1 MRRSSVQI
9 GSGLRALVIVVSAIA
24 ASACGGGN
32 NQYRI
37 KTGSAGYVGTQGT
50 AGGGGALGGS
60 SGSAGAGDAGS
71 EAGGA
76 AAGAGGGKVDRP
88 DAASDAPTS
97 TSGAAGA
104 GGAAG
109 SGASKDAAVET
120 ASDAGADALPWEL
133 MYPRDKRRML
143 LRDEG
148 LMTLHYVNLANPTE
162 NWTITT
168 TDPARG
174 MQLVGGG
181 VLFGARNDGYEEYD
195 LETGKV
201 LKQVKGFTQTES
213 ACRLA
218 NGQTMLTQLDKAG
231 IHLTFLEPKTDV
243 VKSQITYAGYGYVR
257 MARPTP
263 QGTFLVPSDTKLFEG
278 DDKGN
283 VMWETTL
290 GSPEWMHIWKA
301 TRVPNGNVVLGAAWA
316 ASLDILDATSHKV
329 IQRIGTAALPEAA
342 TVKPN
347 FFAEFQ
353 ILPNGN
359 YVTPNWEGHG
369 PGNGGTG
376 VQVLEFD
383 PTGKLV
389 WQWKQD
395 PAVYS
400 SIQAVMILDG
410 LDPQYLHVETVDGTW
425 TPVK

>member
-1 MRRSSVQI
+1 M
-9 GSGLRALVIVVSAIA
+9 LA
-24 ASACGGGN
+24 AGACGGGAAKVDA
-32 NQYRI
+32 RPAS
-37 KTGSAGYVGTQGT
+37 TGASGAPGVGGAGASTAGAGAAGSAGAPG
-50 AGGGGALGGS
+50 AGGAV
-60 SGSAGAGDAGS
+60 GSAGAG
-71 EAGGA
+71 
-76 AAGAGGGKVDRP
+76 GAGGGGGAATGGSGGATTP
-88 DAASDAPTS
+88 DAAIDAPTFVS
-97 TSGAAGA
+97 DASGS
-104 GGAAG
+104 GGARDAADARTDGATDAG
-109 SGASKDAAVET
+109 SA
-120 ASDAGADALPWEL
+120 ADAPPWEL
-133 MYPRDKRRML
+133 LYPRDKRRML

-148 LMTLHYVNLANPTE
+148 LSNLHYVNLANPAE

-174 MQLVGGG
+174 MQLVGNG
-181 VLFGARNDGYEEYD
+181 VLLGARNDGYEEYE
-195 LETGKV
+195 LKTGKV
-201 LKQVKGFTQTES
+201 LKQVKTFTQTES

-218 NGQTMLTQLDKAG
+218 NGDTMLTQLDKAG

-243 VKSQITYAGYGYVR
+243 VKKTITYAGYGYVR

-278 DDKGN
+278 DDQGH

-301 TRVPNGNVVLGAAWA
+301 TRVPSGNVVLGAAWA
-316 ASLDILDATSHKV
+316 ASLDILDATTHKV

-369 PGNGGTG
+369 AGNGGTG

-383 PTGKLV
+383 PAGKLV

-410 LDPQYLHVETVDGTW
+410 LDPQLLHVETVNGTW

>member
-1 MRRSSVQI
+1 MQAFTW
-9 GSGLRALVIVVSAIA
+9 LLAALLLT
-24 ASACGGGN
+24 ASACGGGAK
-32 NQYRI
+32 I
-37 KTGSAGYVGTQGT
+37 KEGPTGLAGTHAT
-50 AGGGGALGGS
+50 AGASGAAGAS
-60 SGSAGAGDAGS
+60 SAGAGGD
-71 EAGGA
+71 
-76 AAGAGGGKVDRP
+76 AAGAGGG
-88 DAASDAPTS
+88 
-97 TSGAAGA
+97 AAGGTA

-109 SGASKDAAVET
+109 SDATGGTAGAAGPDAATDAPTSGSGAGGSGGKDAIDARAE
-120 ASDAGADALPWEL
+120 AAADAGRADAPPWEL
-133 MYPRDKRRML
+133 LYPRDKRRML

-148 LMTLHYVNLANPTE
+148 LSNLHYVNLANPAE

-181 VLFGARNDGYEEYD
+181 VLFGARNDGYEEYE
-195 LETGKV
+195 LKTGKL
-201 LKQVKGFTQTES
+201 LKQVKGFAQTES

-218 NGQTMLTQLDKAG
+218 NGDTMLTQLDKTG
-231 IHLTFLEPKTDV
+231 IHLRFLEAKTDA
-243 VKSQITYAGYGYVR
+243 VKNTITYAGYGYVR

-283 VMWETTL
+283 VLWETTL

-316 ASLDILDATSHKV
+316 ASLDVLDAATHKV

-369 PGNGGTG
+369 AGNGGIG

-383 PTGKLV
+383 PAGKLV

-395 PAVYS
+395 PNVYS

-410 LDPQYLHVETVDGTW
+410 LDPQLLHVETVNGTW

>member
-1 MRRSSVQI
+1 M
-9 GSGLRALVIVVSAIA
+9 LA
-24 ASACGGGN
+24 ASACGGGGGGAKSDAQPN
-32 NQYRI
+32 P
-37 KTGSAGYVGTQGT
+37 KGAAGTQGG
-50 AGGGGALGGS
+50 AGAGAAGTSAGGS
-60 SGSAGAGDAGS
+60 SGGEAGGGAGGTAATGGTGGATEPDAATDAPASVSDAGGSGGARDATEARADATADAGS
-71 EAGGA
+71 A
-76 AAGAGGGKVDRP
+76 ADGP
-88 DAASDAPTS
+88 
-97 TSGAAGA
+97 
-104 GGAAG
+104 
-109 SGASKDAAVET
+109 
-120 ASDAGADALPWEL
+120 PWEL
-133 MYPRDKRRML
+133 LYPRDKRRML

-148 LMTLHYVNLANPTE
+148 LSNLHYVNLANPAE

-174 MQLVGGG
+174 MQLVGNG
-181 VLFGARNDGYEEYD
+181 VLLGARNDGYEEYE
-195 LETGKV
+195 LKTGKV
-201 LKQVKGFTQTES
+201 LKQVKTFMQTES

-218 NGQTMLTQLDKAG
+218 NGDTMLTQLDKAG
-231 IHLTFLEPKTDV
+231 IHLTFLAPQTDV
-243 VKSQITYAGYGYVR
+243 VKNKITYAGYGYVR

-278 DDKGN
+278 DDQGH

-301 TRVPNGNVVLGAAWA
+301 TRVPNGNLILGAAWA
-316 ASLDILDATSHKV
+316 ASLDILDATTHKV
-329 IQRIGTAALPEAA
+329 IKRIGTGALPEAA

-359 YVTPNWEGHG
+359 YITPNWEGHG
-369 PGNGGTG
+369 AGNGTTG

-400 SIQAVMILDG
+400 SIQAVMVLDG
-410 LDPQYLHVETVDGTW
+410 LDPQYLHVETVNGTW

>member
-1 MRRSSVQI
+1 VISKPARIVA
-9 GSGLRALVIVVSAIA
+9 ALVVATCGGLG
-24 ASACGGGN
+24 ACGGRGA
-32 NQYRI
+32 
-37 KTGSAGYVGTQGT
+37 KSAVGPTGAAGA
-50 AGGGGALGGS
+50 AGEGGAGAGPPLGGA
-60 SGSAGAGDAGS
+60 SGSAGQ
-71 EAGGA
+71 AGGA
-76 AAGAGGGKVDRP
+76 GAAGAGAGGGAGSTL
-88 DAASDAPTS
+88 DAAADSAAPPED
-97 TSGAAGA
+97 AAGDADA
-104 GGAAG
+104 GGAG
-109 SGASKDAAVET
+109 KDSGMEAT
-120 ASDAGADALPWEL
+120 SDARAIADALPWAQR
-133 MYPRDKRRML
+133 YPRDKRRML

-148 LMTLHYVNLANPTE
+148 LSNLHYVDLANPAA
-162 NWTITT
+162 NWTIAT

-181 VLFGARNDGYEEYD
+181 VLLGARNDGYEEYE
-195 LETGKV
+195 LATGKL

-213 ACRLA
+213 VCRLA
-218 NGQTMLTQLDKAG
+218 NGDTMLTQLDKTG
-231 IHLTFLEPKTDV
+231 IHLRFLAPKTDV
-243 VKSQITYAGYGYVR
+243 VKSEITYAGYGYVR

-283 VMWETTL
+283 VIWETTL

-329 IQRIGTAALPEAA
+329 VQRIGTAALPEAA

-383 PTGKLV
+383 PSGKLV

-410 LDPQYLHVETVDGTW
+410 LDPAYLHVETVDGTW